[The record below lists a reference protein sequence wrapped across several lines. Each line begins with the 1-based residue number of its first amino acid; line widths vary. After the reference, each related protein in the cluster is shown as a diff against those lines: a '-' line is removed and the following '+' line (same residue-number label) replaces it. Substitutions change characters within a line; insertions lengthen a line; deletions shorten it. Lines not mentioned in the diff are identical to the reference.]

1 MPNVRHGVTGLTTV
15 IVSLLLVALV
25 AVAIA
30 GLHAPL
36 LLLAIAASAF
46 VGPLL
51 LHRLFPDAHLLWIAF
66 INLLAVYASLFQLF
80 VESVF
85 SGVGPKILPAGFI
98 LPILAF
104 LVGCWRRRAEI
115 TGIAAKRE
123 IRTDRSLLR
132 SFFWLAPV
140 WLVGAAVILLMEFG
154 IQTVRTEV
162 IFLAAMALIG
172 IIVIAASRDV
182 AIFLVYTGLLFDEF
196 FQRIVHHVI
205 PMFAFLTVYSL
216 LVVVFASMYR
226 VLSSASG
233 AMHFVVDRVPK
244 ELSFA
249 DALHFSIATLSTV
262 GYGDIVPVSSIARS
276 IAAVEVV
283 FGIMLLLFGVSELIE
298 YARERRRVRRSA
310 NDG

>member
-1 MPNVRHGVTGLTTV
+1 MPNVRHGVAGLTTV
-15 IVSLLLVALV
+15 ILSFLLVALV

-36 LLLAIAASAF
+36 LLFTIAASAF

-51 LHRLFPDAHLLWIAF
+51 LHRLFPDAQLLWIAF
-66 INLLAVYASLFQLF
+66 INLLAVYASLFKLF
-80 VESVF
+80 VEGVF
-85 SGVGPKILPAGFI
+85 SGVSSQM
-98 LPILAF
+98 LPIGFLLPIFAF
-104 LVGCWRRRAEI
+104 LVGCWFR
-115 TGIAAKRE
+115 
-123 IRTDRSLLR
+123 RTDIAGIVAKPEVRTNRSLLR
-132 SFFWLAPV
+132 AFFWLAPV
-140 WLVGAAVILLMEFG
+140 WLVGAVVILLVHFG
-154 IQTVRTEV
+154 VPLVHTE
-162 IFLAAMALIG
+162 IGFLAAMTLIG
-172 IIVIAASRDV
+172 IIVAAASRDV
-182 AIFLVYTGLLFDEF
+182 AVFLVDTGFLFDEF
-196 FQRIVHHVI
+196 FQRIAHHII

-216 LVVVFASMYR
+216 LVVVFASTYR

-233 AMHFVVDRVPK
+233 AVHFVVDRVPK

-298 YARERRRVRRSA
+298 YARERRRARHSA
-310 NDG
+310 ND

>member
-1 MPNVRHGVTGLTTV
+1 MPKLRHGVAGLTTV
-15 IVSLLLVALV
+15 IVSFLLVALV

-36 LLLAIAASAF
+36 LLFAIVASAF

-51 LHRLFPDAHLLWIAF
+51 LHLMFPSAPLLWIAF

-80 VESVF
+80 VEGVF
-85 SGVGPKILPAGFI
+85 KGASPWLLPVGLI

-104 LVGCWRRRAEI
+104 LVGCWHRRAEI
-115 TGIAAKRE
+115 TAIVSKRE
-123 IRTDRSLLR
+123 VRTDRNLLR
-132 SFFWLAPV
+132 SFLWLAPV
-140 WLVGAAVILLMEFG
+140 WLVGAVAIGLAHFG
-154 IQTVRTEV
+154 VAMVRTD
-162 IFLAAMALIG
+162 IGFLAAMALIG

-182 AIFLVYTGLLFDEF
+182 ALFLVDTGLLFDEF

-226 VLSSASG
+226 VLSSDSSAV
-233 AMHFVVDRVPK
+233 HFVVDRVAK

-283 FGIMLLLFGVSELIE
+283 VGIMLLLFGVSELIE
-298 YARERRRVRRSA
+298 YARERRRGRHSVK
-310 NDG
+310 D